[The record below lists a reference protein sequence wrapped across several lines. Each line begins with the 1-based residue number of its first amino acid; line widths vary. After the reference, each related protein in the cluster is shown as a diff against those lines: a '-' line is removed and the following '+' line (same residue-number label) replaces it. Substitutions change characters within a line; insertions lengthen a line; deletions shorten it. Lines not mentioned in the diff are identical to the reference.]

1 MALNLIKIGEWK
13 REDYYLYPNEESQND
28 SNNSKNFVFSEKN
41 DKSNAYGLNFDK
53 NNNNC
58 IAIDINQKNK
68 RKNNLIKHKKNNR
81 LINLIS
87 VAK

>member
-1 MALNLIKIGEWK
+1 MFLYNSIFLLLFNYAFILALNLIKIGEWK

-58 IAIDINQKNK
+58 IAIDIN
-68 RKNNLIKHKKNNR
+68 
-81 LINLIS
+81 
-87 VAK
+87 